1 MYKWVLLKQDNRILS
16 CLIDAQTD
24 RTLELHID
32 AANEDALRIGD
43 ICTGRIDRI
52 MHGLHAAFIDLPGN
66 TKGYLPTAELDHAF
80 FTKRQS
86 AGKSCQGDELLVQVK
101 QEAMKSKAATVTA
114 ELSLTDS
121 LLVMGAGRRR
131 GEAGCGS
138 GQEAPIGETGQESGT
153 GQGRGRGQDRDE
165 PEVRISKKV
174 HATDRQAL
182 KTYGQDLLHVILS
195 ENTGDVGG
203 DRAAP
208 ALSMEDDP
216 VTGNSPSEDLRPW
229 LLLRTEA
236 ATMLREGR
244 EAEIKWQAVRAY
256 RTLQRIICRA
266 PFLTFG
272 TVHFRSPAPYLQRIA
287 RMRASEIAKIV
298 TDDESLYREL
308 MTLCYPDLVLPPED
322 EGFSDRWLRARQREW
337 EKEKEKEEKQEKQ
350 EKEEE
355 EDKDRKDRKNDCG
368 RPEIELYRDSM
379 VSLFH
384 LQSMTRRL
392 EEATDKTVFLKSG
405 GSLVIEHTEALH
417 VIDVNTG
424 KSDGSRKKGADKEK
438 EILKLNLEAAGE
450 AARQIRLRNLSGI
463 IVIDFINM
471 RERAHETLL
480 MEHLKGL
487 LAKDPVE
494 AKLIDMTKLG
504 LVEITRKKIERPLW
518 ETMRA

>member
-24 RTLELHID
+24 RTLELHIED
-32 AANEDALRIGD
+32 ANEDVLRIGD

-86 AGKSCQGDELLVQVK
+86 AGKFCRGDELLVQVK
-101 QEAMKSKAATVTA
+101 QEAMKSKAATVTS
-114 ELSLTDS
+114 ELSLTDT
-121 LLVMGAGRRR
+121 LVVLGAGR
-131 GEAGCGS
+131 
-138 GQEAPIGETGQESGT
+138 GQE
-153 GQGRGRGQDRDE
+153 RVE

-182 KTYGQDLLHVILS
+182 KTCGQDLLHVILS

-216 VTGNSPSEDLRPW
+216 VTENSPSEDLQLW

-236 ATMLREGR
+236 AAMLREGR
-244 EAEIKWQAVRAY
+244 EAEIKLQAVRAC
-256 RTLQRIICRA
+256 RTLSRIIRRA
-266 PFLTFG
+266 LFLTFG
-272 TVHFRSPAPYLQRIA
+272 TVHFRSPAPYLQRIT
-287 RMRASEIAKIV
+287 RMRTCEIAKIV
-298 TDDESLYREL
+298 TDDETLYREL
-308 MTLCYPDLVLPPED
+308 MTLCYPDLDLPPED
-322 EGFSDRWLRARQREW
+322 EGFSDRWLLARQREW
-337 EKEKEKEEKQEKQ
+337 EKEKEKEGKQEKQ
-350 EKEEE
+350 EKEE
-355 EDKDRKDRKNDCG
+355 DKDRKGRKNDSD

-392 EEATDKTVFLKSG
+392 AEATDKTVFLKSG

-494 AKLIDMTKLG
+494 TKLIDMTKLG

-518 ETMRA
+518 ESMRS